1 MCFMISVMELERYLD
16 EGRPMYLVDL
26 RDAAAYEKGHIRGA
40 VNIPEKDVPA
50 RLGEFPPEMLIVLY
64 CYHGPH
70 SMRVSRKL
78 AAMGYTVADVCGGIQ
93 AYRGKYLVPGTDFL
107 SGFR

>member
-26 RDAAAYEKGHIRGA
+26 RDAAAYAKGHIMGA
-40 VNIPEKDVPA
+40 VNIPVEKMQE
-50 RLGEFPPEMLIVLY
+50 RLGELPWGMLIVLY

-70 SMRVSRKL
+70 SMRMSRKL
-78 AAMGYTVADVCGGIQ
+78 ASMGYTVADVSGGIQ
-93 AYRGKYLVPGTDFL
+93 AYRGKYLV
-107 SGFR
+107 